1 MTNQRTEAIEQ
12 LKEFLEGIDFAMLTT
27 FADDK
32 LHSRPMSTQELD
44 ENGDLWFFTSDDSRK
59 IGEIENDNRINV
71 AYSDPDGNTY
81 VSVFGT
87 AEVVKDR
94 AKIEELWSPIYKAWF
109 PEGIDD
115 PKICLLRVRVE
126 DAEYWDAPN
135 SKIVQM
141 VGFVK
146 ALVTGQEAD
155 MAGHGT
161 VKGNPANAK

>member
-1 MTNQRTEAIEQ
+1 MTNQHSEAIEK
-12 LKEFLEGIDFAMLTT
+12 LKGFLEGIDFAMLTT
-27 FADDK
+27 INDGK

-44 ENGDLWFFTSDDSRK
+44 ENGDLWFFTSDGSRK
-59 IGEIENDNRINV
+59 IGEFEHDNRINV

-94 AKIEELWSPIYKAWF
+94 AKIQELWSPVYKAWF

-115 PKICLLRVRVE
+115 PKICLLKIQVQ

-135 SKIVQM
+135 SKIVQLA
-141 VGFVK
+141 GFVK

-155 MAGHGT
+155 MGDHGT
-161 VKGNPANAK
+161 VKVNPAGAK